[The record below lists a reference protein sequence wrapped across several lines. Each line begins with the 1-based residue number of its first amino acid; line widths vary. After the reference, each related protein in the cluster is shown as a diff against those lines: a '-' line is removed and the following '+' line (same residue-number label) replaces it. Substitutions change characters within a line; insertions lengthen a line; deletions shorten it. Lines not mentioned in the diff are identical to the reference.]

1 MTMTIDDDTEEVE
14 PLDEGFE
21 DYWEFWH
28 EVINDT
34 ESEHCIYEA
43 EKEIMELM
51 EEHVDKWMEAHKE
64 QVKTLRAG
72 DEVTE
77 GHMRMEVMG
86 CIYGRIRKAVEY
98 EVDEIEIYEG

>member
-1 MTMTIDDDTEEVE
+1 MSEELEDDNPIE

-34 ESEHCIYEA
+34 DSEHRIYEA
-43 EKEIMELM
+43 EKEIMELI
-51 EEHVDKWMEAHKE
+51 EKNVDKWMDEHKE
-64 QVKTLRAG
+64 QVRTILHGG
-72 DEVTE
+72 DIDESY
-77 GHMRMEVMG
+77 MRMQVMG